1 MTNYRTL
8 DLETGGK
15 VGGLETGFGLEPWR
29 VRHGTAHITS
39 LAYTGP
45 DREYQIE
52 YPNREQ
58 LISAL
63 EALKGQEVWTWNGV
77 FDVAWLIASIEPNK
91 MGSIP
96 QCILDIRWRDAML
109 LAKWCTN
116 GQLADDSNFSYALV
130 NCAATWLP
138 DHPALAEFVKMKS
151 NVDMDTTSD
160 YWLRRGL
167 LDCEFTALLAEF
179 LWSKLPIDCYSG
191 FIIEQRN
198 IPTIANSWLIGIKV
212 NKDKLALASDKLVA
226 KAAKMSS
233 DMGIALP
240 VISSPKQLGN
250 LLYNVWGLPII
261 AKTPT
266 GSPSTASDT
275 LKLLAYQTNDPR
287 MKFITE
293 IKETQTLISKYVK
306 TTYEAL
312 SRTTD
317 GFLYGAP
324 RLFGTLTGRLT
335 YSNKTKEEKVGI
347 ASHQLPRKDKI
358 IREFLEPP
366 EGKLIYELDANSQES
381 RIMAIWSRDENML
394 NIFKNNM
401 NFHSFMAARIYGR
414 EYNELQAAYIA
425 GHPETNEQRQ
435 NGKLLNL
442 SSNFRIGAANFAH
455 KSFTEYDRHMSFGEA
470 AMLLNMFK
478 STYPGVPEY
487 WDRIIDFAKQN
498 GYSYT
503 LAGRRYKVHKWS
515 GRDAWGTEGTV
526 ISHPIQGTAG
536 EQFHAALAQVRESKL
551 ITTLHDASF
560 FAVDSLE
567 EGREIEHKMNA
578 TPYNELWNVDLPIA
592 LPYDGKIGRNFSEV
606 K

>member
-1 MTNYRTL
+1 MNEYNAL
-8 DLETGGK
+8 DLETAGN
-15 VGGLETGFGLEPWR
+15 VGGMETGFGLEPWR
-29 VRHGTAHITS
+29 VRHGTAHISS
-39 LAYTGP
+39 LAFYGK
-45 DREYQIE
+45 DRDYQIE
-52 YPNREQ
+52 HPTRQ
-58 LISAL
+58 TLVSAL
-63 EALKGQEVWTWNGV
+63 EALKGKEVWTWNGV
-77 FDVAWLIASIEPNK
+77 FDVAWLISTIQPDK
-91 MGSIP
+91 MGPIP

-116 GQLADDSNFSYALV
+116 GQLAEDSHFSYSLV
-130 NCAATWLP
+130 NCAETWLP
-138 DHPALAEFVKMKS
+138 DHPALQEFIKLKA
-151 NVDMDTTSD
+151 NVDMDTNSP
-160 YWLRRGL
+160 YWLKRGI
-167 LDCEFTALLAEF
+167 LDALFTSLLAEF
-179 LWSKLPIDCYSG
+179 LMAQLPADSMRG

-198 IPTIANSWLIGIKV
+198 IPTIANSWLIGIRV
-212 NKDKLALASDKLVA
+212 NKDKLAVAADTLAA
-226 KAAKMSS
+226 KAKRISEQLNIPLS
-233 DMGIALP
+233 
-240 VISSPKQLGN
+240 VVSSPKQLGN
-250 LLYNVWGLPII
+250 LIFNVWGLPII

-266 GSPSTASDT
+266 GAPSTASDT

-293 IKETQTLISKYVK
+293 IKETQTLISKYIK

-312 SRTTD
+312 SRTGD

-324 RLFGTLTGRLT
+324 KLFGALTGRLT
-335 YSNKTKEEKVGI
+335 YSNKTKEAKVGI
-347 ASHQLPRKDKI
+347 ASHQMPRKDKI

-381 RIMAIWSRDENML
+381 RIMAIWSMDKNML
-394 NIFKNNM
+394 SIFKNGM

-414 EYNELQAAYIA
+414 EYSELQAAYIA
-425 GHPETNEQRQ
+425 GHPATNEQRQ

-442 SSNFRIGAANFAH
+442 SSNFRIGPANFAQ
-455 KSFTEYDRHMSFGEA
+455 KSFTEYDRYMTFGEA

-478 STYPGVPEY
+478 QTYPGVPEY
-487 WDRIIDFAKQN
+487 WDRIIDFARQN

-526 ISHPIQGTAG
+526 ISHPIQGTGG
-536 EQFHAALAQVRESKL
+536 EQFHAALSQVRESRL

-567 EGREIEHKMNA
+567 EGREIERLMNA
-578 TPYNELWNVDLPIA
+578 TPYNELWNVDLPIG